1 MAQPLRIEPDVQF
14 IRELRAAG
22 GESLKKCYQCATC
35 SVVCPIS
42 PANDPYPRKEMI
54 WAQWGLKDKLE
65 SDPDVWLCHNCGQCS
80 DMCPRG
86 AKPAD
91 LMSAMRN
98 MAYQKLI
105 PGSTI
110 GTWMS
115 SPKGLPMLIGIPAVI
130 FAVIWAFMAAINF
143 GGWYGAGSI
152 FPTGT
157 IKMGK
162 IFYGDY
168 TIDPLFIAVTIFVLV
183 SFYRGVKNLITA
195 IGPQG
200 TTMMLG
206 KKKGLLTCLLE
217 VIFLE
222 IMPHSKFADCGDA
235 KEKKSRQIGHM
246 CLIFGFI
253 SLAIVTGTIALGH
266 WGGRIPGLEII
277 YIETPLALTNPIKI
291 LANVGMVLLL
301 VGLTMLTLRRREID
315 PAKQTSNFYDWYLLV
330 VIWVVTLTGM
340 FTQFFRLADLAVPA
354 YLVYYLHLVSVFML
368 IAYLPWSKLGH
379 LVYRTAVITYIRY
392 MGRQAVR

>member
-14 IRELRAAG
+14 IRELQAAG

-266 WGGRIPGLEII
+266 WGAEYRAWRSSILKLRWPS
-277 YIETPLALTNPIKI
+277 PI
-291 LANVGMVLLL
+291 
-301 VGLTMLTLRRREID
+301 R
-315 PAKQTSNFYDWYLLV
+315 
-330 VIWVVTLTGM
+330 
-340 FTQFFRLADLAVPA
+340 
-354 YLVYYLHLVSVFML
+354 
-368 IAYLPWSKLGH
+368 
-379 LVYRTAVITYIRY
+379 
-392 MGRQAVR
+392 